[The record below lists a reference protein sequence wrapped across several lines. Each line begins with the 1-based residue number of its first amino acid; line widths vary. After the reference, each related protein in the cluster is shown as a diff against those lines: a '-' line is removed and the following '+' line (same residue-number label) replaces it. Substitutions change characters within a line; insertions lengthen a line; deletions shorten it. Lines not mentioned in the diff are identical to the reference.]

1 MLDYGPSISPAAE
14 LDLGQHGVSWSEPAR
29 PAPGL
34 RIGLLNNMPAPSAPA
49 PNRACC

>member
-34 RIGLLNNMPAPSAPA
+34 RIGLLNNCLLYTSPSP
-49 PNRACC
+49 RD